1 MIDGLAAKRV
11 LADRA
16 YDTDRIRAYLA
27 FRADAV
33 IPAKITRKRPVPH
46 DEHLYKE
53 RHLVECFINKIKHF
67 RRVATR
73 YDKTRAAFFAFVA
86 IASFMV
92 WLR

>member
-1 MIDGLAAKRV
+1 MEGFAAKHV

-27 FRADAV
+27 FRAEAV
-33 IPAKITRKRPVPH
+33 IPAKMTRKQPVPH

-73 YDKTRAAFFAFVA
+73 YDKTSAAFFAFVA